1 MALFNLLERLE
12 IGDCHDRCS
21 SINIPY
27 CDKILRGL
35 NFANFGQIRKDKSTQ
50 NVTFA
55 LIRKN

>member
-1 MALFNLLERLE
+1 MV
-12 IGDCHDRCS
+12 
-21 SINIPY
+21 PY

-35 NFANFGQIRKDKSTQ
+35 IFANFANFGQIRKDKSTQ